1 MRIFTTLLLFTLG
14 IIFVASI
21 IPLIQY
27 FYEKYINKET
37 YSLRYYFSSELFE
50 CHLLEKTFLH
60 PSLMCRVLTREK
72 LNEMWNCE
80 MKKTLP

>member
-1 MRIFTTLLLFTLG
+1 MEKMIIFILG
-14 IIFVASI
+14 ILSLSI
-21 IPLIQY
+21 ILGFALPIKTKKEKEDVPY
-27 FYEKYINKET
+27 CDEKYINKET
-37 YSLRYYFSSELFE
+37 V
-50 CHLLEKTFLH
+50 LH